1 MSLIYDALRSLPAA
15 EKAVPVHGSVTDS
28 RVALVR
34 RTRRMSVIGGGL
46 VVVLIVA
53 LLFHFGRQAEHTAV
67 EPERS
72 VPQGE
77 GLATAA
83 VSDRQTSAAPAGPG
97 ETVAGKRREAVL
109 VEPLRPAV
117 TGGDAAAAS
126 PPPSRTLRV
135 PVTANAPSAAAEPTS
150 PVPPV
155 PVPVVQK
162 PARTEGERPG
172 QAAEPPATP
181 ATAAAPVAP
190 AVRPVVTPAPPRLA
204 ARAPAVPPAAA
215 SSAEADETPVVEHSA
230 LDVGDSLRRFNAM
243 VGRGEF
249 VPAGKLLDELRERGL
264 NRLALARM
272 SAYLALR
279 AERLDDAR
287 RDYEQVLAL
296 LPADREAGL
305 NLAIIDARQG
315 FSSQAEQRLRTLT
328 ELHPDDGQV
337 RAMLN
342 RVRAQGNTP

>member
-1 MSLIYDALRSLPAA
+1 
-15 EKAVPVHGSVTDS
+15 
-28 RVALVR
+28 
-34 RTRRMSVIGGGL
+34 
-46 VVVLIVA
+46 
-53 LLFHFGRQAEHTAV
+53 
-67 EPERS
+67 
-72 VPQGE
+72 
-77 GLATAA
+77 
-83 VSDRQTSAAPAGPG
+83 
-97 ETVAGKRREAVL
+97 
-109 VEPLRPAV
+109 
-117 TGGDAAAAS
+117 
-126 PPPSRTLRV
+126 
-135 PVTANAPSAAAEPTS
+135 
-150 PVPPV
+150 
-155 PVPVVQK
+155 
-162 PARTEGERPG
+162 
-172 QAAEPPATP
+172 
-181 ATAAAPVAP
+181 
-190 AVRPVVTPAPPRLA
+190 
-204 ARAPAVPPAAA
+204 
-215 SSAEADETPVVEHSA
+215 VVEHSA
-230 LDVGDSLRRFNAM
+230 LDVGDSLRRFNSM

-328 ELHPDDGQV
+328 EHHPDDVQV